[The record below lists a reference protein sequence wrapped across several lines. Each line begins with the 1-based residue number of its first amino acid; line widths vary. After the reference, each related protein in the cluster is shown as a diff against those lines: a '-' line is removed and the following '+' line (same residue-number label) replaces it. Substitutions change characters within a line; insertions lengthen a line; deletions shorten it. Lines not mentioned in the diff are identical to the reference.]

1 MGPGQ
6 GLSDR
11 GLGGEMAWK
20 IEQWMRDVFP
30 GADRIYEDYR
40 GLPRRE
46 LAITAG
52 AVLDLALV
60 EILSMTLTG
69 PEQEI
74 HSFLGINGDGRAP
87 CGSFGARIQLAL
99 LLSIISERDA
109 AILRAIKNIRNQ
121 LAHQVN
127 IDFDSSSVLPLLNK
141 LHDNFQELAESLKA
155 SGSLSSASRSA
166 YSIKPFL
173 ATEAEAG
180 AGLLLVIFCIYQAY
194 LHRIYERLS
203 ATKQG

>member
-1 MGPGQ
+1 
-6 GLSDR
+6 
-11 GLGGEMAWK
+11 MAWK

-30 GADRIYEDYR
+30 GADSIYEEYR
-40 GLPRRE
+40 RLPRRE

-60 EILSMTLTG
+60 EILTMKLTG
-69 PEQEI
+69 PVQEI

-99 LLSIISERDA
+99 LLSVITERDA
-109 AILRAIKNIRNQ
+109 AILRVIKNIRNQ
-121 LAHQVN
+121 HAHQVN
-127 IDFDSSSVLPLLNK
+127 TDFDSTSVLPLLIK
-141 LHDNFQELAESLKA
+141 PHEKFQELTDSWLA
-155 SGSLSSASRSA
+155 SGSLSSASRSEF
-166 YSIKPFL
+166 SIKPFL

-194 LHRIYERLS
+194 LHRIYEQLL
-203 ATKQG
+203 AAK

>member
-1 MGPGQ
+1 
-6 GLSDR
+6 
-11 GLGGEMAWK
+11 MAWK

-109 AILRAIKNIRNQ
+109 AILRVIKNIRNQ

-127 IDFDSSSVLPLLNK
+127 ADFDSLSVLSLLNK
-141 LHDNFQELAESLKA
+141 LHDNFQELAESLKVP
-155 SGSLSSASRSA
+155 GSLSSASRSA
-166 YSIKPFL
+166 YLVKPFL

>member
-1 MGPGQ
+1 
-6 GLSDR
+6 
-11 GLGGEMAWK
+11 MAWK

-30 GADRIYEDYR
+30 GANRIYEDYR

-46 LAITAG
+46 LAITAA

-69 PEQEI
+69 PEQEK
-74 HSFLGINGDGRAP
+74 HSFLGINGDGIAP

-99 LLSIISERDA
+99 LLSIISEGDA

-121 LAHQVN
+121 LAHRVN
-127 IDFDSSSVLPLLNK
+127 ADFDSSSVLPLLNK
-141 LHDNFQELAESLKA
+141 LHDNFQELAESLMA
-155 SGSLSSASRSA
+155 SGNLSSASRSE

-203 ATKQG
+203 AAKQG

>member
-1 MGPGQ
+1 
-6 GLSDR
+6 
-11 GLGGEMAWK
+11 MAWK

-127 IDFDSSSVLPLLNK
+127 VDFDSSSVLPLLNK
-141 LHDNFQELAESLKA
+141 LNDNFQELADSLKA
-155 SGSLSSASRSA
+155 SGSLSSASPSA

-180 AGLLLVIFCIYQAY
+180 AGLLLVTFCIYQAY

-203 ATKQG
+203 TTKQG

>member
-1 MGPGQ
+1 
-6 GLSDR
+6 
-11 GLGGEMAWK
+11 MAWK

-99 LLSIISERDA
+99 LLSIISEKDA

-127 IDFDSSSVLPLLNK
+127 ADFDSSWVQPLLNK
-141 LHDNFQELAESLKA
+141 LHDNFLEVAESLMA

-173 ATEAEAG
+173 AKEAEAG

-194 LHRIYERLS
+194 LHRIYERLR
-203 ATKQG
+203 AANQG

>member
-1 MGPGQ
+1 
-6 GLSDR
+6 
-11 GLGGEMAWK
+11 MAWK

-127 IDFDSSSVLPLLNK
+127 ADFDCSSVLPLLNK
-141 LHDNFQELAESLKA
+141 LHDNFQELAESLMA
-155 SGSLSSASRSA
+155 SGNLSSASRSA

-180 AGLLLVIFCIYQAY
+180 AGLLLVTFCIYQAY

-203 ATKQG
+203 TTKQG

>member
-1 MGPGQ
+1 
-6 GLSDR
+6 
-11 GLGGEMAWK
+11 MAWK

-52 AVLDLALV
+52 AVLDLTLV

-109 AILRAIKNIRNQ
+109 AILRVIKNIRNQ

-127 IDFDSSSVLPLLNK
+127 ADFDSLSVLSLLNK
-141 LHDNFQELAESLKA
+141 LHDNFQELAESLKVP
-155 SGSLSSASRSA
+155 GSLSSASRSA
-166 YSIKPFL
+166 YLVKPFL